1 MLVDER
7 EGETGRNRNRQRDRL
22 TDRKGQRE
30 NVCVLEKAGR
40 AGRQTGP
47 KQLLAE
53 ASTADEQV
61 RAAAATDAQGLSSST

>member
-7 EGETGRNRNRQRDRL
+7 E
-22 TDRKGQRE
+22 RE
-30 NVCVLEKAGR
+30 RERMCVCVLEKAGR

-47 KQLLAE
+47 KQLLTE